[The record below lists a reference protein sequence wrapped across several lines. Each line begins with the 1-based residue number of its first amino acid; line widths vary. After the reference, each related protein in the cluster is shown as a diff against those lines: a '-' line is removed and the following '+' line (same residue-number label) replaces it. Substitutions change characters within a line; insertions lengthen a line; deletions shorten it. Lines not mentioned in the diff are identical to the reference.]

1 MSFTCDV
8 CLMGV
13 YSLVFFFSSRRRH
26 TSCAL
31 VTGVQTCALPIS
43 DYNGFKVVVGGET
56 LHGDAITD
64 LHSRVAEDRLHE
76 APSPGGHS
84 ERDISGDYV
93 QRIASDVQIARPLK
107 VVVDAGNGVAGDV
120 GPRVLEA
127 IGAEVI
133 PLFCEIDGSF
143 PNHHPD
149 PSEPGNLKDLIDT
162 VARFEA

>member
-1 MSFTCDV
+1 MRISDWSSDV
-8 CLMGV
+8 C
-13 YSLVFFFSSRRRH
+13 SSDLI
-26 TSCAL
+26 S
-31 VTGVQTCALPIS
+31 VTGSHNPP

-107 VVVDAGNGVAGDV
+107 VVVDAGNGVAGDI

-133 PLFCEIDGSF
+133 PLFCEIDGSLDRKSTRLNSSLMRISYAVF
-143 PNHHPD
+143 CLNKKNKKTTP
-149 PSEPGNLKDLIDT
+149 
-162 VARFEA
+162 

>member
-1 MSFTCDV
+1 M
-8 CLMGV
+8 
-13 YSLVFFFSSRRRH
+13 
-26 TSCAL
+26 
-31 VTGVQTCALPIS
+31 
-43 DYNGFKVVVGGET
+43 
-56 LHGDAITD
+56 
-64 LHSRVAEDRLHE
+64 
-76 APSPGGHS
+76 
-84 ERDISGDYV
+84 SGDYV

-107 VVVDAGNGVAGDV
+107 VVVDAGNSVAGDV

-162 VARFEA
+162 VARFQPELGTAFHVAAYSPAAAQIENAP

>member
-1 MSFTCDV
+1 MRISDWSSDV
-8 CLMGV
+8 C
-13 YSLVFFFSSRRRH
+13 SS
-26 TSCAL
+26 
-31 VTGVQTCALPIS
+31 
-43 DYNGFKVVVGGET
+43 
-56 LHGDAITD
+56 D

-133 PLFCEIDGSF
+133 PLFCESDGSF

-149 PSEPGNLKDLIDT
+149 PSEPGNLKDLIET
-162 VARFEA
+162 GARVEADLGIALARDGDRLGVVTREGQNIFADSLTMALGQKTTRLNSTHEC

>member
-1 MSFTCDV
+1 M
-8 CLMGV
+8 L
-13 YSLVFFFSSRRRH
+13 RRPPRS
-26 TSCAL
+26 TR
-31 VTGVQTCALPIS
+31 T
-43 DYNGFKVVVGGET
+43 YT
-56 LHGDAITD
+56 LFPDTTLFRA
-64 LHSRVAEDRLHE
+64 
-76 APSPGGHS
+76 GHS

-120 GPRVLEA
+120 GPLVLEA
-127 IGAEVI
+127 LGAEVI

-162 VARFEA
+162 VPRFAAALGLAFDGAGDRPGVVTRCG